1 MKKIRLIRLFCL
13 LLLTVAIT
21 SCFSVRPAA
30 VKTNKKLFETF
41 FLGDQGTQYFIKP
54 LSFKDNSNNY
64 LEMDFTFRYLNKI
77 LDSATINFSIYN
89 REHIKAIDSLSIRN
103 NSSSVTINNIKYLFS
118 ERSKHFYKTRFSTK
132 IGLSDLKLLFSNSD
146 WKISHYADHEFNYIA
161 PSSVSKKIDRLK
173 FGVFDLIENQAF

>member
-1 MKKIRLIRLFCL
+1 MKKIRLTNFFNL
-13 LLLTVAIT
+13 LLLTGILT

-30 VKTNKKLFETF
+30 VKTHKKLFETF

-64 LEMDFTFRYLNKI
+64 LEMDITFRYFNKI
-77 LDSATINFSIYN
+77 QDSATINFSIYN
-89 REHIKAIDSLSIRN
+89 IEHIQAIGSISIRN
-103 NSSSVTINNIKYLFS
+103 QSYSVTTKDIKYLFS

-132 IGLSDLKLLFSNSD
+132 ICLSDLKFLFSNSD
-146 WKISHYADHEFNYIA
+146 WKISHHTDHEFNYIA

-173 FGVFDLIENQAF
+173 FSVFDIIATQTL